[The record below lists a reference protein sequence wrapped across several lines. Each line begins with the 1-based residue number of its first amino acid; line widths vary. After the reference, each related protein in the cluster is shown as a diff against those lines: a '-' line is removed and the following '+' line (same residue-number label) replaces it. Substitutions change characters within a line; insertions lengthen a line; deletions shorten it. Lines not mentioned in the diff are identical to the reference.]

1 MPDQYVYFLYSE
13 QQRDHRSTIEAKMCR
28 TFVPG
33 TVVVNGIR
41 KRFTEISS
49 KSENLYPDTTVVA
62 KGYKSKMKYVD
73 IQVKTARK

>member
-49 KSENLYPDTTVVA
+49 KSENLYPDTIVVA
-62 KGYKSKMKYVD
+62 KGYKSKMKYTD